1 MCPRIITIGRIHV
14 KESSVGRIPDACY
27 LKRETER
34 QMTDFRTI
42 GLITKPGDVLLA
54 DTVRALLDYLRSRGR
69 DVLVDQG
76 AGILLQYT
84 GAKGVQREAIAK
96 SCDLAIVVGGDGTLL
111 HAARSLID
119 HDVPL
124 LAINRGRLGFLA
136 DISPDDMISRLDEIL
151 AGRYKEER
159 RHLLHAGVRRAD
171 KTIAES
177 DAFNE
182 VVAHVVG
189 SVRMIE
195 LEIYI
200 NGRFVNVLRAD
211 GLIVS
216 TPTGSTA
223 YALSGGGPILYPSL
237 EAIVLVPICPH
248 TLTNRPIV
256 VDAASHIEV
265 IVCRHNTSPARV
277 SFDGQADVDLIP
289 DDRILIERKRPTLRL
304 VHPQGHDYFQ
314 ILRAKLRWG

>member
-1 MCPRIITIGRIHV
+1 
-14 KESSVGRIPDACY
+14 
-27 LKRETER
+27 
-34 QMTDFRTI
+34 MTYFRTI
-42 GLITKPGDVLLA
+42 GLITKPSDILLA
-54 DTVRALLDYLRSRGR
+54 DTVRTLLDYLHARNKE
-69 DVLVDQG
+69 VLVDQS
-76 AGILLQYT
+76 AGILLQHT
-84 GAKGVQREAIAK
+84 GSAGVCRQEIARR
-96 SCDLAIVVGGDGTLL
+96 CDLVIVVGGDGTLL

-136 DISPDDMISRLDEIL
+136 DISPDDMIEKLDKIL
-151 AGRYKEER
+151 IGRYIEEHR
-159 RHLLHAGVRRAD
+159 YLLHAGVVRAN
-171 KTIAES
+171 KTIADS
-177 DAFNE
+177 DACNE
-182 VVAHVVG
+182 VVAHVSG

-200 NGRFVNVLRAD
+200 DGRYVNTLRAD

-237 EAIVLVPICPH
+237 QAIVLVPICPH

-256 VDAASHIEV
+256 VDAASRIEV
-265 IVCRHNTSPARV
+265 VLCRENTTPARV

-289 DDRILIERKRPTLRL
+289 DDRVIIERKVPTLRL
-304 VHPQGHDYFQ
+304 VQPEDYDYFQ

>member
-1 MCPRIITIGRIHV
+1 LVAFPLRDNLAAGTGATV
-14 KESSVGRIPDACY
+14 
-27 LKRETER
+27 TE
-34 QMTDFRTI
+34 FNAI
-42 GLITKPGDVLLA
+42 GLITKPSDMLLG
-54 DTVRALLDYLRSRGR
+54 DTVRALLAYLRARGHE
-69 DVLVDQG
+69 VLVDQS
-76 AGILLQYT
+76 AGPLLRHT
-84 GAKGVQREAIAK
+84 GLNSVSRDEIARR
-96 SCDLAIVVGGDGTLL
+96 CDLAIVVGGDGTLL

-119 HDVPL
+119 YEVPL
-124 LAINRGRLGFLA
+124 LGINRGRLGFLA
-136 DISPDDMISRLDEIL
+136 DISPDDMLSRLDEIL
-151 AGRYKEER
+151 GGRYKEDH
-159 RHLLHAGVRRAD
+159 RHLLHASVQRAG
-171 KTIAES
+171 KITAQS

-182 VVAHVVG
+182 VVAHVKG

-200 NGRFVNVLRAD
+200 DGRFVNTLRAD

-256 VDAASHIEV
+256 VDANSRIEV
-265 IVCRHNTSPARV
+265 VLCRENTTPAGA
-277 SFDGQADVDLIP
+277 SFDGQGDLDLMPNDKIC
-289 DDRILIERKRPTLRL
+289 IVRKEPRLRL
-304 VHPQGHDYFQ
+304 IQPQDHNYFQ

>member
-1 MCPRIITIGRIHV
+1 MAQSKI
-14 KESSVGRIPDACY
+14 A
-27 LKRETER
+27 
-34 QMTDFRTI
+34 FRTI
-42 GLITKPGDVLLA
+42 GLIPKPGDVLLV
-54 DTVRALLDYLRSRGR
+54 DTVRALLGYLRARKLE
-69 DVLVDQG
+69 VLVDQS
-76 AGILLQYT
+76 AGVLLQHT
-84 GAKGVQREAIAK
+84 GEAGVQRHEIARR
-96 SCDLAIVVGGDGTLL
+96 CDLAIVVGGDGTLL
-111 HAARSLID
+111 HAARALVD
-119 HDVPL
+119 YDVPL

-136 DISPDDMISRLDEIL
+136 DISPNEMLAQLDEIL
-151 AGRYKEER
+151 AGRYKDEKRYLLQAEVTRGER
-159 RHLLHAGVRRAD
+159 I
-171 KTIAES
+171 IAQS

-182 VVAHVVG
+182 VVAHVHG

-200 NGRFVNVLRAD
+200 DGRFVNLLRAD

-256 VDAASHIEV
+256 VDAASRVEAIL
-265 IVCRHNTSPARV
+265 CRHNTAPARA
-277 SFDGQADVDLIP
+277 SFDGQGDVDLAP
-289 DDRILIERKRPTLRL
+289 EDRIRITRKTAALRL
-304 VHPQGHDYFQ
+304 IQPQDHDYFQ

>member
-1 MCPRIITIGRIHV
+1 MI
-14 KESSVGRIPDACY
+14 
-27 LKRETER
+27 
-34 QMTDFRTI
+34 DFRTI
-42 GLITKPGDVLLA
+42 GVITKPGDALLT
-54 DTVRALLDYLRSRGR
+54 DTVRALLDYLHARGLE
-69 DVLVDQG
+69 VLVDQN
-76 AGILLQYT
+76 AAVLLQH
-84 GAKGVQREAIAK
+84 AESRGVRREEIA
-96 SCDLAIVVGGDGTLL
+96 SRCDLAIVVGGDGTLL

-119 HDVPL
+119 YDVPL

-136 DISPDDMISRLDEIL
+136 DISPDDMVSRLNEIL

-159 RHLLHAGVRRAD
+159 RYLLHASVVRED
-171 KTIAES
+171 KSIAQS

-182 VVAHVVG
+182 VVAHVRG

-200 NGRFVNVLRAD
+200 DGRFVNTLRSD

-237 EAIVLVPICPH
+237 QAIVLVPICPH

-256 VDAASHIEV
+256 VDAASRIEV
-265 IVCRHNTSPARV
+265 VSCRHNTTPARA

-304 VHPQGHDYFQ
+304 VQPEDHDYFQ

>member
-1 MCPRIITIGRIHV
+1 M
-14 KESSVGRIPDACY
+14 ANF
-27 LKRETER
+27 L
-34 QMTDFRTI
+34 TI
-42 GLITKPGDVLLA
+42 GLITKPGDALLA
-54 DTVRALLDYLRSRGR
+54 DTARALLNYLHARGVE
-69 DVLVDQG
+69 VLVDQS
-76 AGILLQYT
+76 ASLLLR
-84 GAKGVQREAIAK
+84 KPRESGVRREEIAAR
-96 SCDLAIVVGGDGTLL
+96 CDLAIVVGGDGTLL

-136 DISPDDMISRLDEIL
+136 DISPDEMISRLDEIL
-151 AGRYKEER
+151 DGRYREER
-159 RHLLHAGVRRAD
+159 RNLLHARVMRAQQS
-171 KTIAES
+171 IAQS

-182 VVAHVVG
+182 VVAHVKG

-200 NGRFVNVLRAD
+200 NGRFVNTLRAD

-256 VDAASHIEV
+256 VDAASRIEV
-265 IVCRHNTSPARV
+265 ALCEHNTVPAGA
-277 SFDGQADVDLIP
+277 SFDGQADVDLVAE
-289 DDRILIERKRPTLRL
+289 DRIVIERKAPKLRL
-304 VHPQGHDYFQ
+304 IQPHDHDYFE

>member
-1 MCPRIITIGRIHV
+1 M
-14 KESSVGRIPDACY
+14 
-27 LKRETER
+27 ER
-34 QMTDFRTI
+34 SIARFSTI
-42 GLITKPGDVLLA
+42 GLITKPGDALLA
-54 DTVRALLDYLRSRGR
+54 DTVRALLGYLHARRLN
-69 DVLVDQG
+69 VLIDQSAG
-76 AGILLQYT
+76 ALLQD
-84 GAKGVQREAIAK
+84 KGKSSVRREEIARC
-96 SCDLAIVVGGDGTLL
+96 CDLAIVVGGDGTLL

-136 DISPDDMISRLDEIL
+136 DISPDDMIARLDEIL
-151 AGRYKEER
+151 AGYYKEER
-159 RHLLHAGVRRAD
+159 RYLLHATVIRVNQN
-171 KTIAES
+171 IAES

-182 VVAHVVG
+182 VVTHVKG

-195 LEIYI
+195 VEIYI
-200 NGRFVNVLRAD
+200 NNRFVNTLRAD

-237 EAIVLVPICPH
+237 EAVVLVPICPH
-248 TLTNRPIV
+248 TLSNRPIV
-256 VDAASHIEV
+256 VDADSHIEV
-265 IVCRHNTSPARV
+265 ILCQHNTSPARA

-289 DDRILIERKRPTLRL
+289 NDRISIERKASTLRFIQ
-304 VHPQGHDYFQ
+304 PQDHDYFQ

>member
-1 MCPRIITIGRIHV
+1 MI
-14 KESSVGRIPDACY
+14 
-27 LKRETER
+27 
-34 QMTDFRTI
+34 DFRTI
-42 GLITKPGDVLLA
+42 GLITKPGDALLT
-54 DTVRALLDYLRSRGR
+54 DTVRALLDYLNARGLE
-69 DVLVDQG
+69 VLVDQN
-76 AGILLQYT
+76 AAVLLHRT
-84 GAKGVQREAIAK
+84 ESRGVRREEIARR
-96 SCDLAIVVGGDGTLL
+96 CGLAIVVGGDGTLL

-119 HDVPL
+119 FDVPL

-136 DISPDDMISRLDEIL
+136 DISPDDMISRLNEIL

-159 RHLLHAGVRRAD
+159 RYLLHAGVVRED

-182 VVAHVVG
+182 VVAHVRG

-200 NGRFVNVLRAD
+200 DRRYVNTLRAD

-237 EAIVLVPICPH
+237 QAIVLVPICPH

-256 VDAASHIEV
+256 VDASSRIEV
-265 IVCRHNTSPARV
+265 VLCQHNINSARA

-289 DDRILIERKRPTLRL
+289 DDRIFIERKAPTLRL
-304 VHPQGHDYFQ
+304 VQPEDHDYFQ